1 MSLRRTLAGL
11 LFPLCLVGV
20 APALAGE
27 VVYACGDLPVRAK
40 LSGFGIEVYQGD
52 DGWFFRKNE
61 LNHTFPMSDRSAR
74 FLQRLD
80 AVLKMHDVQLV
91 LMPLPTK
98 SMLDAEHAA
107 VASSANNIIFDPAY
121 ARAQFEQRLQSFRG
135 LGLPVVDVLAEVDG
149 AEKVESGYF
158 FAQDLHWRPELAR
171 ASARASAVALEA
183 TFPGEFPGTRS
194 FVTRLKSSGAQV
206 HSANSRPLL
215 NQLCGSAVEA
225 EMVPVYETVEA
236 DQSVDAFLGDDSGV
250 PPVSVIG
257 TSFTDESL
265 VYNFSGFLRE
275 ALQADVASYA
285 LAGGNI
291 DQSLFKWAHT
301 GQASSGT
308 RALLWEMPYLDR
320 LEAAAT
326 TLERTVVP
334 AIAGSC
340 EGTDNEIFATEYTLK
355 DTAPF
360 TLPVPADVAVSGDD
374 FYVTM
379 GLSDAAAR
387 GFTFTFE
394 YRDGK
399 RDVLPVVREARVGA
413 IDRVYAE
420 LAPDL
425 PAELGAIS
433 FRAMQSGSN
442 AGRIALCRY
451 PTAMPKGAQSGGPDG
466 DVVLTTAQEVK
477 K

>member
-20 APALAGE
+20 TPALAGE
-27 VVYACGDLPVRAK
+27 MVYACGDLPVRAK

-74 FLQRLD
+74 FLRRLD
-80 AVLKMHDVQLV
+80 AVLKVHDVQLV

-121 ARAQFEQRLQSFRG
+121 ARAQFEQRLQSFRD

-149 AEKVESGYF
+149 AEKLESGYF

-194 FVTRLKSSGAQV
+194 FVTRLKASGTQV

-265 VYNFSGFLRE
+265 VYNFSGSPCIKDCPRRGCTRFGFGKCRITRYRRFCSVNFPFGIGHEWNGKSFLELFFIHLERRKRR
-275 ALQADVASYA
+275 
-285 LAGGNI
+285 LATMPSN
-291 DQSLFKWAHT
+291 ARRCC
-301 GQASSGT
+301 ASS
-308 RALLWEMPYLDR
+308 
-320 LEAAAT
+320 AT
-326 TLERTVVP
+326 ST
-334 AIAGSC
+334 S
-340 EGTDNEIFATEYTLK
+340 
-355 DTAPF
+355 
-360 TLPVPADVAVSGDD
+360 S
-374 FYVTM
+374 
-379 GLSDAAAR
+379 
-387 GFTFTFE
+387 
-394 YRDGK
+394 
-399 RDVLPVVREARVGA
+399 
-413 IDRVYAE
+413 
-420 LAPDL
+420 
-425 PAELGAIS
+425 
-433 FRAMQSGSN
+433 
-442 AGRIALCRY
+442 
-451 PTAMPKGAQSGGPDG
+451 
-466 DVVLTTAQEVK
+466 
-477 K
+477 